1 MALSKMVVESIGLAG
16 GLDMGKK
23 EREIKDNDWL
33 YE

>member
-16 GLDMGKK
+16 ELDMGKE